1 MRQYLFGWE
10 DAIYRSFDQWGDD
23 EIALRKTMEVIAVG
37 HGEGW
42 QRMSFR
48 GDVGE
53 VVGGYQR

>member
-37 HGEGW
+37 RGE
-42 QRMSFR
+42 M
-48 GDVGE
+48 
-53 VVGGYQR
+53 